1 LAKISELF
9 GSSLIAGP
17 EFRRDGFAADSCPKM
32 PGTPRIKHA
41 NSSRLSPLA

>member
-9 GSSLIAGP
+9 TSSLIAGP
-17 EFRRDGFAADSCPKM
+17 EFRHGGFAAHFCPKM